1 MSSNSF
7 DSASLAVAPS
17 SKKNAWIQ
25 RGILVAVILVLVAV
39 YFLVPA
45 VREWV
50 GSVFAMFAT
59 GDFSAASEFMAQYG
73 PAAAVVSFLLM
84 VFQSVIA
91 PLPAFLITI
100 ANANLF
106 GWWQGAMLSWASAM
120 AGAAL
125 CFWIARVVGREA
137 VEKLASKNGIRQM
150 EEFFQRH
157 GTQSVLIARLLPFVS
172 FDWVSYFAGLTSMR
186 FWSFFLATGLG
197 QLPATIVY
205 SYVGGMLTGGA
216 KLLMTGLLILF
227 ALAIL
232 VVVIRQV
239 YTETQRTKDAAQAA
253 ASCEHAAGLA
263 AQAAAPAEQATIA
276 AAQVASAAEQA
287 TTTAGQAVA
296 PVEQAAG
303 SAAQAAAPAEQAT
316 TAAAQVAS
324 AAEQATT
331 TAAQAAASCER
342 VAGSAAQAASAAE
355 QD

>member
-1 MSSNSF
+1 MSSNF
-7 DSASLAVAPS
+7 IDSANETAAAPA
-17 SKKNAWIQ
+17 SKKNVWIQ
-25 RGILVAVILVLVAV
+25 RGILVAAILVLVAV

-45 VREWV
+45 VHEWV

-106 GWWQGAMLSWASAM
+106 GWWQGAILSWASAM
-120 AGAAL
+120 VGAAL

-137 VEKLASKNGIRQM
+137 VEKLAGKNGIRQM

-186 FWSFFLATGLG
+186 FWSFFWATGLG

-232 VVVIRQV
+232 VVVVRQV
-239 YTETQRTKDAAQAA
+239 YTETQKKGAAQAA
-253 ASCEHAAGLA
+253 APVE
-263 AQAAAPAEQATIA
+263 QADGSATQVAAPAEQATA
-276 AAQVASAAEQA
+276 AAQ
-287 TTTAGQAVA
+287 T
-296 PVEQAAG
+296 
-303 SAAQAAAPAEQAT
+303 AAPAEQAT
-316 TAAAQVAS
+316 AATAQAAAPAGQATAAAAQVAAP
-324 AAEQATT
+324 AARAAAQAGQAT
-331 TAAQAAASCER
+331 AAPAQAAAP
-342 VAGSAAQAASAAE
+342 AG

>member
-1 MSSNSF
+1 MSSNSI
-7 DSASLAVAPS
+7 DSASETAAAPA
-17 SKKNAWIQ
+17 SKKSVWIQ
-25 RGILVAVILVLVAV
+25 RGILVAAILALVAV

-45 VREWV
+45 VHEWV

-59 GDFSAASEFMAQYG
+59 GDFSAASDFMAQYG

-106 GWWQGAMLSWASAM
+106 GWWQGAILSWTSAM

-137 VEKLASKNGIRQM
+137 VEKLAGKNGIRQM

-216 KLLMTGLLILF
+216 KLLMTGFLILF

-232 VVVIRQV
+232 VVVVRQV
-239 YTETQRTKDAAQAA
+239 YTETQKKK
-253 ASCEHAAGLA
+253 GA
-263 AQAAAPAEQATIA
+263 AQAAAPAEQAD
-276 AAQVASAAEQA
+276 
-287 TTTAGQAVA
+287 
-296 PVEQAAG
+296 G
-303 SAAQAAAPAEQAT
+303 SATQVAAPAEQAT
-316 TAAAQVAS
+316 ATAAPVEQATAAATQVATPV
-324 AAEQATT
+324 EQV
-331 TAAQAAASCER
+331 TAVAPAGQAAAS
-342 VAGSAAQAASAAE
+342 AAQATAPAR

>member
-1 MSSNSF
+1 MSSNSI
-7 DSASLAVAPS
+7 DSTSETAAAPA
-17 SKKNAWIQ
+17 SKKSVWIQ
-25 RGILVAVILVLVAV
+25 RGILVAAILVLVAV
-39 YFLVPA
+39 YFFVPA
-45 VREWV
+45 VHEWV

-106 GWWQGAMLSWASAM
+106 GWWQGAILSWASAM
-120 AGAAL
+120 VGAAL

-137 VEKLASKNGIRQM
+137 VEKLAGKNGIRQM

-232 VVVIRQV
+232 VVVVRQV
-239 YTETQRTKDAAQAA
+239 YTETQKKK
-253 ASCEHAAGLA
+253 GA
-263 AQAAAPAEQATIA
+263 AQAAAPVEQADGSAT
-276 AAQVASAAEQA
+276 QVA
-287 TTTAGQAVA
+287 T
-296 PVEQAAG
+296 PVEQATA
-303 SAAQAAAPAEQAT
+303 ATAQAAAPAGQATAASAQVVAPAEQAAT
-316 TAAAQVAS
+316 TAAQVA
-324 AAEQATT
+324 AP
-331 TAAQAAASCER
+331 AAQAAA
-342 VAGSAAQAASAAE
+342 QAAGQATAVTE

>member
-1 MSSNSF
+1 MSSYPI
-7 DSASLAVAPS
+7 DSANETVADPTPAFN
-17 SKKNAWIQ
+17 KNVWIQ
-25 RGILVAVILVLVAV
+25 RGILVAAILVLVAV
-39 YFLVPA
+39 YFFVPA
-45 VREWV
+45 VHEWV

-59 GDFSAASEFMAQYG
+59 GDFSAASDFMAQYG

-106 GWWQGAMLSWASAM
+106 GWWQGAILSWASAM

-137 VEKLASKNGIRQM
+137 VEKLAGKNGIRQM

-186 FWSFFLATGLG
+186 FWSFFWATGLG

-239 YTETQRTKDAAQAA
+239 YTETQKKKDAAQVASPVEQAADSTAQVAAPAAEQATTPAAQAA
-253 ASCEHAAGLA
+253 ASAKQAGG
-263 AQAAAPAEQATIA
+263 PAG
-276 AAQVASAAEQA
+276 QVA
-287 TTTAGQAVA
+287 T
-296 PVEQAAG
+296 PVRQAAG
-303 SAAQAAAPAEQAT
+303 SATQVTVPAEQAAAPI
-316 TAAAQVAS
+316 
-324 AAEQATT
+324 
-331 TAAQAAASCER
+331 
-342 VAGSAAQAASAAE
+342 E

>member
-1 MSSNSF
+1 MSSNSI
-7 DSASLAVAPS
+7 DSASETAAALAS
-17 SKKNAWIQ
+17 NKNVWIQ
-25 RGILVAVILVLVAV
+25 RGILVAAILALVAV

-45 VREWV
+45 VHEWV

-59 GDFSAASEFMAQYG
+59 GDFSAASDFMAQYG

-106 GWWQGAMLSWASAM
+106 GWWQGAILSWASAM

-137 VEKLASKNGIRQM
+137 VEKLAGKNGIRQM

-232 VVVIRQV
+232 VVVVRQV
-239 YTETQRTKDAAQAA
+239 YTETQKKK
-253 ASCEHAAGLA
+253 GA
-263 AQAAAPAEQATIA
+263 AQAAAPAEQAD
-276 AAQVASAAEQA
+276 
-287 TTTAGQAVA
+287 
-296 PVEQAAG
+296 G
-303 SAAQAAAPAEQAT
+303 SATQVAAPAEQAT
-316 TAAAQVAS
+316 ATAAPVEQATAAATQVATPVEQVTAVAPAGQ
-324 AAEQATT
+324 AAAC
-331 TAAQAAASCER
+331 AAQATAPAR
-342 VAGSAAQAASAAE
+342 

>member
-1 MSSNSF
+1 
-7 DSASLAVAPS
+7 
-17 SKKNAWIQ
+17 
-25 RGILVAVILVLVAV
+25 
-39 YFLVPA
+39 
-45 VREWV
+45 
-50 GSVFAMFAT
+50 
-59 GDFSAASEFMAQYG
+59 MAQYG

-106 GWWQGAMLSWASAM
+106 GWWQGAILSWASAM
-120 AGAAL
+120 VGAAL

-137 VEKLASKNGIRQM
+137 VEKLAGKNGIRQM

-239 YTETQRTKDAAQAA
+239 YTETQKKKGAAQAVASAEQPAAAAAQVAAPAAQAA
-253 ASCEHAAGLA
+253 ASA
-263 AQAAAPAEQATIA
+263 AQATAAAAQTAAPAGQATA
-276 AAQVASAAEQA
+276 A
-287 TTTAGQAVA
+287 T
-296 PVEQAAG
+296 
-303 SAAQAAAPAEQAT
+303 
-316 TAAAQVAS
+316 
-324 AAEQATT
+324 
-331 TAAQAAASCER
+331 R
-342 VAGSAAQAASAAE
+342 

>member
-1 MSSNSF
+1 MSSNSI
-7 DSASLAVAPS
+7 DSAGETVATS
-17 SKKNAWIQ
+17 ASKKSVWIQ
-25 RGILVAVILVLVAV
+25 RGILVAAILVLVAV

-45 VREWV
+45 VHEWV

-59 GDFSAASEFMAQYG
+59 GDFSVASEFMAQYG

-106 GWWQGAMLSWASAM
+106 GWWQGAILSWASAM

-137 VEKLASKNGIRQM
+137 VEKLAGKNGIRQM

-232 VVVIRQV
+232 VVVVRQV
-239 YTETQRTKDAAQAA
+239 YTETQKKK
-253 ASCEHAAGLA
+253 GA
-263 AQAAAPAEQATIA
+263 AQAAAPAEQAD
-276 AAQVASAAEQA
+276 
-287 TTTAGQAVA
+287 
-296 PVEQAAG
+296 G
-303 SAAQAAAPAEQAT
+303 SATQVAAPAEQAT
-316 TAAAQVAS
+316 ATAAPVEQATAAATQVATPV
-324 AAEQATT
+324 EQV
-331 TAAQAAASCER
+331 TAAAPAGQAAAS
-342 VAGSAAQAASAAE
+342 AAQATAPAR

>member
-1 MSSNSF
+1 MSSNPI
-7 DSASLAVAPS
+7 DSANETVAGPAS
-17 SKKNAWIQ
+17 NKNVWIQ
-25 RGILVAVILVLVAV
+25 RGILVAAILVLVAV
-39 YFLVPA
+39 YFFVPA
-45 VREWV
+45 VHEWV

-59 GDFSAASEFMAQYG
+59 GDFSAASDFMAQYG

-106 GWWQGAMLSWASAM
+106 GWWQGAILSWASAM

-137 VEKLASKNGIRQM
+137 VEKLAGKNGIRQM

-186 FWSFFLATGLG
+186 FWSFFWATGLG

-205 SYVGGMLTGGA
+205 GYVGGMLTGGA

-239 YTETQRTKDAAQAA
+239 YTETQKKKDVAQAAAPAAQVAAPAAQATNPAAPAAQAA
-253 ASCEHAAGLA
+253 APA
-263 AQAAAPAEQATIA
+263 AQAAAPAEQ
-276 AAQVASAAEQA
+276 
-287 TTTAGQAVA
+287 
-296 PVEQAAG
+296 
-303 SAAQAAAPAEQAT
+303 
-316 TAAAQVAS
+316 
-324 AAEQATT
+324 
-331 TAAQAAASCER
+331 
-342 VAGSAAQAASAAE
+342 
-355 QD
+355 D

>member
-1 MSSNSF
+1 MSSNSI
-7 DSASLAVAPS
+7 DSASETAASPA
-17 SKKNAWIQ
+17 SKKSVWIQ
-25 RGILVAVILVLVAV
+25 RGILVAAILALVAV

-45 VREWV
+45 VHEWV

-59 GDFSAASEFMAQYG
+59 GDFSAASDFMAQYG

-106 GWWQGAMLSWASAM
+106 GWWQGAILSWTSAM

-137 VEKLASKNGIRQM
+137 VEKLAGKNGIRQM

-232 VVVIRQV
+232 VVVVRQV
-239 YTETQRTKDAAQAA
+239 YTETQKKKGAAQAA
-253 ASCEHAAGLA
+253 ASAE
-263 AQAAAPAEQATIA
+263 QADGSATQVAAPAEQAT
-276 AAQVASAAEQA
+276 A
-287 TTTAGQAVA
+287 TAA
-296 PVEQAAG
+296 PVEQATAAATQVATPVEQVTAVAPAG
-303 SAAQAAAPAEQAT
+303 QAAASAAQATAPA
-316 TAAAQVAS
+316 
-324 AAEQATT
+324 
-331 TAAQAAASCER
+331 R
-342 VAGSAAQAASAAE
+342 

>member
-1 MSSNSF
+1 MSSNSI
-7 DSASLAVAPS
+7 DSANETVVDPAPVS
-17 SKKNAWIQ
+17 NKNVWIQ
-25 RGILVAVILVLVAV
+25 RGILVAAILVLVAV
-39 YFLVPA
+39 YFFVPA
-45 VREWV
+45 VHEWV
-50 GSVFAMFAT
+50 SSVFAMFAT
-59 GDFSAASEFMAQYG
+59 GDFSAASDFMAQYG

-106 GWWQGAMLSWASAM
+106 GWWQGAILSWASAM

-137 VEKLASKNGIRQM
+137 VEKLAGKNGIRQM
-150 EEFFQRH
+150 EEFFQCH

-239 YTETQRTKDAAQAA
+239 YTETQKKKDAAQAV
-253 ASCEHAAGLA
+253 
-263 AQAAAPAEQATIA
+263 APAEQ
-276 AAQVASAAEQA
+276 
-287 TTTAGQAVA
+287 
-296 PVEQAAG
+296 
-303 SAAQAAAPAEQAT
+303 
-316 TAAAQVAS
+316 
-324 AAEQATT
+324 
-331 TAAQAAASCER
+331 
-342 VAGSAAQAASAAE
+342 
-355 QD
+355 D

>member
-1 MSSNSF
+1 MSSNSI
-7 DSASLAVAPS
+7 DSASETAAAPA
-17 SKKNAWIQ
+17 SKKSVWIQ
-25 RGILVAVILVLVAV
+25 RGILVAAILALVAV

-45 VREWV
+45 VHEWV

-59 GDFSAASEFMAQYG
+59 GDFSAASDFMAQYG

-106 GWWQGAMLSWASAM
+106 GWWQGAILSWTSAM

-137 VEKLASKNGIRQM
+137 VEKLAGKNGIRQM

-216 KLLMTGLLILF
+216 KLLMTGLLIPF

-232 VVVIRQV
+232 VVVVRQV
-239 YTETQRTKDAAQAA
+239 YTETQKKKGAAQAA
-253 ASCEHAAGLA
+253 ASAE
-263 AQAAAPAEQATIA
+263 QADGSATQVAAPAEQAT
-276 AAQVASAAEQA
+276 A
-287 TTTAGQAVA
+287 TAA
-296 PVEQAAG
+296 PVEQATAAATQVATPVEQVTAVAPAG
-303 SAAQAAAPAEQAT
+303 QAAASAAQATAPA
-316 TAAAQVAS
+316 
-324 AAEQATT
+324 
-331 TAAQAAASCER
+331 R
-342 VAGSAAQAASAAE
+342 

>member
-1 MSSNSF
+1 MPSNPI
-7 DSASLAVAPS
+7 DSANETVAAPAS
-17 SKKNAWIQ
+17 NKTVWIQ
-25 RGILVAVILVLVAV
+25 RGILVAAILVFVAV
-39 YFLVPA
+39 YSFVPA
-45 VREWV
+45 VHEWV

-59 GDFSAASEFMAQYG
+59 GDFSAASDFMAQYG

-106 GWWQGAMLSWASAM
+106 GWWQGAILSWASAM

-137 VEKLASKNGIRQM
+137 VEKLAGKNGIRQM

-186 FWSFFLATGLG
+186 FWSFFWATGLG

-205 SYVGGMLTGGA
+205 GYVGGMLTGGA

-239 YTETQRTKDAAQAA
+239 YTETQKKKDVAQAAAPAAQVAAPAAQATNPAAPAAQAA
-253 ASCEHAAGLA
+253 APA
-263 AQAAAPAEQATIA
+263 AQAAAPAEQ
-276 AAQVASAAEQA
+276 
-287 TTTAGQAVA
+287 
-296 PVEQAAG
+296 
-303 SAAQAAAPAEQAT
+303 
-316 TAAAQVAS
+316 
-324 AAEQATT
+324 
-331 TAAQAAASCER
+331 
-342 VAGSAAQAASAAE
+342 
-355 QD
+355 D

>member
-1 MSSNSF
+1 MSSNPI
-7 DSASLAVAPS
+7 DSANETAAVPAS
-17 SKKNAWIQ
+17 NKNVWIQ
-25 RGILVAVILVLVAV
+25 RGILVAAILVLVAV
-39 YFLVPA
+39 YFFVPA
-45 VREWV
+45 VHEWV

-59 GDFSAASEFMAQYG
+59 GDFSAAGDFIAQYG

-106 GWWQGAMLSWASAM
+106 GWWQGAILSWASAM

-137 VEKLASKNGIRQM
+137 VEKLAGKNGIRQM

-186 FWSFFLATGLG
+186 FWSFFWATGLG

-239 YTETQRTKDAAQAA
+239 YTETQKKKDAAQV
-253 ASCEHAAGLA
+253 
-263 AQAAAPAEQATIA
+263 AAPAKQAT
-276 AAQVASAAEQA
+276 
-287 TTTAGQAVA
+287 
-296 PVEQAAG
+296 G
-303 SAAQAAAPAEQAT
+303 SAAQAAAPAEQ
-316 TAAAQVAS
+316 
-324 AAEQATT
+324 
-331 TAAQAAASCER
+331 
-342 VAGSAAQAASAAE
+342 
-355 QD
+355 D

>member
-1 MSSNSF
+1 MSSNPI
-7 DSASLAVAPS
+7 DSVNETAAAPAPASN
-17 SKKNAWIQ
+17 KNVWIQ
-25 RGILVAVILVLVAV
+25 RGILVAAILVLVAV
-39 YFLVPA
+39 YFFVPA
-45 VREWV
+45 VHEWV
-50 GSVFAMFAT
+50 GSVVAMFAT
-59 GDFSAASEFMAQYG
+59 GDFSAASDFMAQYG

-106 GWWQGAMLSWASAM
+106 GWWQGAILSWASAM

-137 VEKLASKNGIRQM
+137 VEKLAGKNGIRQM

-186 FWSFFLATGLG
+186 FWSFFWATGLG

-239 YTETQRTKDAAQAA
+239 YTETQKKKDAKVAAPVEQATGSAALAAAPTAEQATTSAVQAA
-253 ASCEHAAGLA
+253 ASAEQTVGPVEQATIPAT
-263 AQAAAPAEQATIA
+263 QAAAPAK
-276 AAQVASAAEQA
+276 
-287 TTTAGQAVA
+287 
-296 PVEQAAG
+296 QAAG
-303 SAAQAAAPAEQAT
+303 SAAQAAAPAEQ
-316 TAAAQVAS
+316 
-324 AAEQATT
+324 
-331 TAAQAAASCER
+331 
-342 VAGSAAQAASAAE
+342 
-355 QD
+355 D

>member
-1 MSSNSF
+1 MPSNPI
-7 DSASLAVAPS
+7 DSANETVTAPAS
-17 SKKNAWIQ
+17 NKNVWIQ
-25 RGILVAVILVLVAV
+25 RGILVAAILVLVAV
-39 YFLVPA
+39 YFFVPA
-45 VREWV
+45 VHEWV

-59 GDFSAASEFMAQYG
+59 GDFSAASDFMAQYG

-106 GWWQGAMLSWASAM
+106 GWWQGAILSWASAM

-137 VEKLASKNGIRQM
+137 VEKLAGKNGIRQM

-186 FWSFFLATGLG
+186 FWSFFWATGLG

-216 KLLMTGLLILF
+216 RLLMTGLLILF

-239 YTETQRTKDAAQAA
+239 YTETQKKKEDQVAVPAGQATGSAAPATAPAAEQVTTSAVQAA
-253 ASCEHAAGLA
+253 ASAEQTVGPAV
-263 AQAAAPAEQATIA
+263 QVAAPAAR
-276 AAQVASAAEQA
+276 VA
-287 TTTAGQAVA
+287 A
-296 PVEQAAG
+296 PVEQATIPATPAATPAKQATAP
-303 SAAQAAAPAEQAT
+303 AAQAVAPAE
-316 TAAAQVAS
+316 
-324 AAEQATT
+324 
-331 TAAQAAASCER
+331 R
-342 VAGSAAQAASAAE
+342 
-355 QD
+355 D

>member
-1 MSSNSF
+1 MSSNSI
-7 DSASLAVAPS
+7 DSASETAAAPA
-17 SKKNAWIQ
+17 SKKSVWIQ
-25 RGILVAVILVLVAV
+25 RGILVAAILALVAV

-45 VREWV
+45 VHEWV

-59 GDFSAASEFMAQYG
+59 GDFSAASDFMAQYG

-106 GWWQGAMLSWASAM
+106 GWWQGAILSWTSAM

-137 VEKLASKNGIRQM
+137 VEKLAGKNGIRQM

-232 VVVIRQV
+232 VVVVRQV
-239 YTETQRTKDAAQAA
+239 YTETQKKK
-253 ASCEHAAGLA
+253 GA
-263 AQAAAPAEQATIA
+263 AQAAAPAEQAD
-276 AAQVASAAEQA
+276 
-287 TTTAGQAVA
+287 
-296 PVEQAAG
+296 G
-303 SAAQAAAPAEQAT
+303 SATQVAAPAEQAT
-316 TAAAQVAS
+316 ATAAPVEQATAAATQVATPV
-324 AAEQATT
+324 ERV
-331 TAAQAAASCER
+331 TAVAPAGQAAAS
-342 VAGSAAQAASAAE
+342 AAQATAPAR

>member
-1 MSSNSF
+1 MSSNSI
-7 DSASLAVAPS
+7 DSASETAAAPA
-17 SKKNAWIQ
+17 SKKSVWIQ
-25 RGILVAVILVLVAV
+25 RGILVAAILALVAV

-45 VREWV
+45 VHEWV

-59 GDFSAASEFMAQYG
+59 GDFSAASDFMAQYG

-106 GWWQGAMLSWASAM
+106 GWWQGAILSWTSAM

-137 VEKLASKNGIRQM
+137 VEKLAGKNGIRQM

-172 FDWVSYFAGLTSMR
+172 FDWESYFAGLTSMR

-232 VVVIRQV
+232 VVVVRQV
-239 YTETQRTKDAAQAA
+239 YTETQKKK
-253 ASCEHAAGLA
+253 GA
-263 AQAAAPAEQATIA
+263 AQAAAPAEQAD
-276 AAQVASAAEQA
+276 
-287 TTTAGQAVA
+287 
-296 PVEQAAG
+296 G
-303 SAAQAAAPAEQAT
+303 SATQVAAPAEQADGSAT
-316 TAAAQVAS
+316 QVAAPVEQATAAATQVETPDEQVTQVATPV
-324 AAEQATT
+324 ERV
-331 TAAQAAASCER
+331 TAVAPADQAAAS
-342 VAGSAAQAASAAE
+342 AAQATAPAR

>member
-1 MSSNSF
+1 MSSNSI
-7 DSASLAVAPS
+7 DSASETAAAPA
-17 SKKNAWIQ
+17 SKKSVWIQ
-25 RGILVAVILVLVAV
+25 RGILVAAILALVAV

-45 VREWV
+45 VHEWV

-59 GDFSAASEFMAQYG
+59 GDFSAASDFMAQYG

-91 PLPAFLITI
+91 PLPDFLITI

-106 GWWQGAMLSWASAM
+106 GWWQGAILSWTSAM

-137 VEKLASKNGIRQM
+137 VEKLAGKNGIRQM

-232 VVVIRQV
+232 VVVVRQV
-239 YTETQRTKDAAQAA
+239 YTETQKKK
-253 ASCEHAAGLA
+253 GA
-263 AQAAAPAEQATIA
+263 AQAAAPAEQAD
-276 AAQVASAAEQA
+276 
-287 TTTAGQAVA
+287 
-296 PVEQAAG
+296 G
-303 SAAQAAAPAEQAT
+303 SATQVAAPAEQAT
-316 TAAAQVAS
+316 ATAAPVEQATAAATQVATPV
-324 AAEQATT
+324 EQV
-331 TAAQAAASCER
+331 TAVAPAGQAAAS
-342 VAGSAAQAASAAE
+342 AAQATAPAR

>member
-1 MSSNSF
+1 MSSNSI
-7 DSASLAVAPS
+7 DSANETVVDPAPVS
-17 SKKNAWIQ
+17 NKNVWIQ
-25 RGILVAVILVLVAV
+25 RGILVAAILVLVAV
-39 YFLVPA
+39 YFFVPA
-45 VREWV
+45 VHEWV
-50 GSVFAMFAT
+50 SSVFAMFAT
-59 GDFSAASEFMAQYG
+59 GDFSAASDFMAQYG

-106 GWWQGAMLSWASAM
+106 GWWQGAILSWASAM

-137 VEKLASKNGIRQM
+137 VEKLAGKNGIRQM

-216 KLLMTGLLILF
+216 RLLMAGLLILF

-239 YTETQRTKDAAQAA
+239 YTETQKKKGAAQVAGPAGQATGSAA
-253 ASCEHAAGLA
+253 PATAPTAEQATTSAVQAAVSAEQTVGPAAQVAAPVEQATIPATQAAVPAEQAAGST
-263 AQAAAPAEQATIA
+263 AQVAAPAEQ
-276 AAQVASAAEQA
+276 
-287 TTTAGQAVA
+287 
-296 PVEQAAG
+296 
-303 SAAQAAAPAEQAT
+303 
-316 TAAAQVAS
+316 
-324 AAEQATT
+324 
-331 TAAQAAASCER
+331 
-342 VAGSAAQAASAAE
+342 
-355 QD
+355 D

>member
-1 MSSNSF
+1 MSSNSI
-7 DSASLAVAPS
+7 DSASETAASPA
-17 SKKNAWIQ
+17 SKKSVWIQ
-25 RGILVAVILVLVAV
+25 RGILVAAILALVAV

-45 VREWV
+45 VHEWV

-59 GDFSAASEFMAQYG
+59 GDFSAASDFMAQYG

-106 GWWQGAMLSWASAM
+106 GWWQGAILSWTSAM

-137 VEKLASKNGIRQM
+137 VEKLAGKNGIRQM

-232 VVVIRQV
+232 VVVVRQV
-239 YTETQRTKDAAQAA
+239 YTETQKKK
-253 ASCEHAAGLA
+253 GA
-263 AQAAAPAEQATIA
+263 AQAAAPAEQAD
-276 AAQVASAAEQA
+276 
-287 TTTAGQAVA
+287 
-296 PVEQAAG
+296 G
-303 SAAQAAAPAEQAT
+303 SATQVAAPAEQAT
-316 TAAAQVAS
+316 ATAAPVEQATAAATQVATPVEQVT
-324 AAEQATT
+324 AAAPAGQAAAC
-331 TAAQAAASCER
+331 AAQATAPAR
-342 VAGSAAQAASAAE
+342 

>member
-1 MSSNSF
+1 MSSNSI
-7 DSASLAVAPS
+7 DSASETAAAPA
-17 SKKNAWIQ
+17 SKKSVWIQ
-25 RGILVAVILVLVAV
+25 RGILVAAILALVAV

-45 VREWV
+45 VHEWV

-59 GDFSAASEFMAQYG
+59 GDFSAASDFMAQYG

-106 GWWQGAMLSWASAM
+106 GWWQGAILSWTSAM

-137 VEKLASKNGIRQM
+137 VEKLAGKNGIRQM

-172 FDWVSYFAGLTSMR
+172 FDWVSYCAGLTSMR

-232 VVVIRQV
+232 VVVVRQV
-239 YTETQRTKDAAQAA
+239 YTETQKKK
-253 ASCEHAAGLA
+253 GA
-263 AQAAAPAEQATIA
+263 AQAAAPAEQAD
-276 AAQVASAAEQA
+276 
-287 TTTAGQAVA
+287 
-296 PVEQAAG
+296 G
-303 SAAQAAAPAEQAT
+303 SATQVAAPAEQAT
-316 TAAAQVAS
+316 ATAAPVEQATAAATQVATPV
-324 AAEQATT
+324 EQV
-331 TAAQAAASCER
+331 TAVAPAGQAAAS
-342 VAGSAAQAASAAE
+342 AAQATAPAR

>member
-1 MSSNSF
+1 MSSNPI
-7 DSASLAVAPS
+7 DSANETVADPTPVS
-17 SKKNAWIQ
+17 NKNVWIQ
-25 RGILVAVILVLVAV
+25 RGILVAAILVLVAV
-39 YFLVPA
+39 YFFVPA
-45 VREWV
+45 VHEWV

-59 GDFSAASEFMAQYG
+59 GDFSAASDFMAQYG

-106 GWWQGAMLSWASAM
+106 GWWQGAILSWASAM

-137 VEKLASKNGIRQM
+137 VEKLAGKNGIRQM

-186 FWSFFLATGLG
+186 FWSFFWATGLG

-239 YTETQRTKDAAQAA
+239 YTEAQKKKDAAQVAAPAEQAA
-253 ASCEHAAGLA
+253 ASAEQAVGPATQTATSAGQAAAPNEQAAVSVAQAVAPAGQAAGLA
-263 AQAAAPAEQATIA
+263 AQ
-276 AAQVASAAEQA
+276 VA
-287 TTTAGQAVA
+287 A
-296 PVEQAAG
+296 PVEQAAV
-303 SAAQAAAPAEQAT
+303 PAEQ
-316 TAAAQVAS
+316 
-324 AAEQATT
+324 
-331 TAAQAAASCER
+331 
-342 VAGSAAQAASAAE
+342 
-355 QD
+355 D

>member
-1 MSSNSF
+1 MSSNPIN
-7 DSASLAVAPS
+7 SAGETAAAPAS
-17 SKKNAWIQ
+17 SKNVWIQ
-25 RGILVAVILVLVAV
+25 RGILIAAILVLVAV
-39 YFLVPA
+39 YFFVPA
-45 VREWV
+45 VHEWV
-50 GSVFAMFAT
+50 GSVFAMFAA

-106 GWWQGAMLSWASAM
+106 GWWQGAILSWASAM
-120 AGAAL
+120 VGAAL

-137 VEKLASKNGIRQM
+137 VEKLAGKNGIRQM

-239 YTETQRTKDAAQAA
+239 YTETQKRKDVEQVAA
-253 ASCEHAAGLA
+253 L
-263 AQAAAPAEQATIA
+263 AEQATATATMQVVGPATQVA
-276 AAQVASAAEQA
+276 APIAQVAVSAAQA
-287 TTTAGQAVA
+287 VAPAARAVATAGQTVAPADQVASPAGQTAATAGQAVGSTAEATA
-296 PVEQAAG
+296 PADQVA
-303 SAAQAAAPAEQAT
+303 SPAEQ
-316 TAAAQVAS
+316 
-324 AAEQATT
+324 
-331 TAAQAAASCER
+331 
-342 VAGSAAQAASAAE
+342 
-355 QD
+355 D

>member
-1 MSSNSF
+1 MSSNSI
-7 DSASLAVAPS
+7 DSTSETAAAPA
-17 SKKNAWIQ
+17 SKKSVWIQ
-25 RGILVAVILVLVAV
+25 RGILVAAILVLVAV

-45 VREWV
+45 VHEWV

-106 GWWQGAMLSWASAM
+106 GWWQGAILSWASAM
-120 AGAAL
+120 VGAAL

-137 VEKLASKNGIRQM
+137 VEKFAGKNGIRQM

-232 VVVIRQV
+232 VIVVRQV
-239 YTETQRTKDAAQAA
+239 YTETQKKK
-253 ASCEHAAGLA
+253 GA
-263 AQAAAPAEQATIA
+263 AQAAAPAEQAATT
-276 AAQVASAAEQA
+276 AAQVA
-287 TTTAGQAVA
+287 A
-296 PVEQAAG
+296 PGEQAAG
-303 SAAQAAAPAEQAT
+303 SAVQVAAPADRAATTAAQAAAPAAQAT
-316 TAAAQVAS
+316 AAAAQVAAPVEQADGS
-324 AAEQATT
+324 AAAPAQVAAPAEQAT
-331 TAAQAAASCER
+331 AAALAGQAAAP
-342 VAGSAAQAASAAE
+342 AE

>member
-1 MSSNSF
+1 MSSNSI
-7 DSASLAVAPS
+7 DSASETAAAPA
-17 SKKNAWIQ
+17 SKKSVLIQ
-25 RGILVAVILVLVAV
+25 RGILVAAILALVAV

-45 VREWV
+45 VHEWV

-59 GDFSAASEFMAQYG
+59 GDFSAASDFMAQYG

-106 GWWQGAMLSWASAM
+106 GWWQGAILSWTSAM

-137 VEKLASKNGIRQM
+137 VEKLAGKNGIRQM

-232 VVVIRQV
+232 VVVVRQV
-239 YTETQRTKDAAQAA
+239 YTETQKKKK
-253 ASCEHAAGLA
+253 GA
-263 AQAAAPAEQATIA
+263 AQAAAPAEQADGSAT
-276 AAQVASAAEQA
+276 QVA
-287 TTTAGQAVA
+287 A
-296 PVEQAAG
+296 PVEQATAAATQVATPVEQVTAVAPAG
-303 SAAQAAAPAEQAT
+303 QAAACAAQATAPA
-316 TAAAQVAS
+316 
-324 AAEQATT
+324 
-331 TAAQAAASCER
+331 R
-342 VAGSAAQAASAAE
+342 

>member
-1 MSSNSF
+1 MSSNSI
-7 DSASLAVAPS
+7 DSASETAAAPA
-17 SKKNAWIQ
+17 SKKSVWIQ
-25 RGILVAVILVLVAV
+25 RGILVAAILVLVAV

-45 VREWV
+45 VHEWV

-59 GDFSAASEFMAQYG
+59 GDFSAASDFMAQYG

-106 GWWQGAMLSWASAM
+106 GWWQGAILSWASAM

-137 VEKLASKNGIRQM
+137 VEKLAGKNGIRQM

-197 QLPATIVY
+197 
-205 SYVGGMLTGGA
+205 
-216 KLLMTGLLILF
+216 
-227 ALAIL
+227 
-232 VVVIRQV
+232 
-239 YTETQRTKDAAQAA
+239 
-253 ASCEHAAGLA
+253 
-263 AQAAAPAEQATIA
+263 
-276 AAQVASAAEQA
+276 
-287 TTTAGQAVA
+287 
-296 PVEQAAG
+296 
-303 SAAQAAAPAEQAT
+303 
-316 TAAAQVAS
+316 
-324 AAEQATT
+324 
-331 TAAQAAASCER
+331 
-342 VAGSAAQAASAAE
+342 
-355 QD
+355 

>member
-1 MSSNSF
+1 MSSNSI
-7 DSASLAVAPS
+7 DSASETAAAPA
-17 SKKNAWIQ
+17 SKKSVWIQ
-25 RGILVAVILVLVAV
+25 RGILVAAILALVAV

-45 VREWV
+45 VHEWV

-59 GDFSAASEFMAQYG
+59 GDFSAASDFMAQYG

-106 GWWQGAMLSWASAM
+106 GWWQGAILSWTSAM

-125 CFWIARVVGREA
+125 CFWSARVVGREA
-137 VEKLASKNGIRQM
+137 VEKLAGKNGIRQM

-232 VVVIRQV
+232 VVVVRQV
-239 YTETQRTKDAAQAA
+239 YPETQKKK
-253 ASCEHAAGLA
+253 GA
-263 AQAAAPAEQATIA
+263 AQAAAPAEQAD
-276 AAQVASAAEQA
+276 
-287 TTTAGQAVA
+287 
-296 PVEQAAG
+296 G
-303 SAAQAAAPAEQAT
+303 SATQVAAPAEQAT
-316 TAAAQVAS
+316 ATAAPVEQATAAATQVATPVEQVTAVAPAGQ
-324 AAEQATT
+324 AAAC
-331 TAAQAAASCER
+331 AAQATAPAR
-342 VAGSAAQAASAAE
+342 

>member
-1 MSSNSF
+1 MSTLSNSRQAA
-7 DSASLAVAPS
+7 DGAAVSTPS
-17 SKKNAWIQ
+17 RKAVWAQ
-25 RGILVAVILVLVAV
+25 RAILVLAVVACAAA
-39 YFLVPA
+39 YFCVPA
-45 VREWV
+45 VNEWAN
-50 GSVFAMFAT
+50 SVFAMFAS

-73 PAAAVVSFLLM
+73 PAAAAVSFLLM

-106 GWWQGAMLSWASAM
+106 GWWQGAILSWVSAM
-120 AGAAL
+120 AGAAV

-137 VEKLASKNGIRQM
+137 VEKLAGKNGIRQM

-186 FWSFFLATGLG
+186 FWSFFWATGVG

-239 YTETQRTKDAAQAA
+239 YTEVQAKKDAVAA
-253 ASCEHAAGLA
+253 M
-263 AQAAAPAEQATIA
+263 PAK
-276 AAQVASAAEQA
+276 
-287 TTTAGQAVA
+287 
-296 PVEQAAG
+296 
-303 SAAQAAAPAEQAT
+303 
-316 TAAAQVAS
+316 
-324 AAEQATT
+324 
-331 TAAQAAASCER
+331 
-342 VAGSAAQAASAAE
+342 
-355 QD
+355 QDR

>member
-1 MSSNSF
+1 MSSNSI
-7 DSASLAVAPS
+7 DSASETAASPA
-17 SKKNAWIQ
+17 SKKSVWIQ
-25 RGILVAVILVLVAV
+25 RGILVAAILALVAV

-45 VREWV
+45 VHEWV

-59 GDFSAASEFMAQYG
+59 GDFSAASDFMAQYG

-106 GWWQGAMLSWASAM
+106 GWWQGAILSWTSAM

-137 VEKLASKNGIRQM
+137 VEKLAGKNGIRQM

-232 VVVIRQV
+232 VVVVRQV
-239 YTETQRTKDAAQAA
+239 YTETQKKK
-253 ASCEHAAGLA
+253 GA
-263 AQAAAPAEQATIA
+263 AQAAAPAEQAD
-276 AAQVASAAEQA
+276 
-287 TTTAGQAVA
+287 
-296 PVEQAAG
+296 G
-303 SAAQAAAPAEQAT
+303 SATQVAAPAEQAT
-316 TAAAQVAS
+316 ATAAPVEQATAAATQVATPV
-324 AAEQATT
+324 EQV
-331 TAAQAAASCER
+331 TAVAPAGQAAAS
-342 VAGSAAQAASAAE
+342 AAQATAPAR

>member
-1 MSSNSF
+1 MSSNSI
-7 DSASLAVAPS
+7 DSASETAAAPA
-17 SKKNAWIQ
+17 SKKSVWIQ
-25 RGILVAVILVLVAV
+25 RGILVATILVLVAV
-39 YFLVPA
+39 YFFVPA
-45 VREWV
+45 VHEWV

-106 GWWQGAMLSWASAM
+106 GWWQGAILSWASAM
-120 AGAAL
+120 VGAAL

-137 VEKLASKNGIRQM
+137 VEKLAGKNGIRQM

-186 FWSFFLATGLG
+186 FWSFFWATGLG

-232 VVVIRQV
+232 VVVVRQV
-239 YTETQRTKDAAQAA
+239 YTETQKK
-253 ASCEHAAGLA
+253 GA
-263 AQAAAPAEQATIA
+263 AQAAAPAEQATAATAQA
-276 AAQVASAAEQA
+276 AAP
-287 TTTAGQAVA
+287 G
-296 PVEQAAG
+296 EQAAG
-303 SAAQAAAPAEQAT
+303 SAVQVAAPADRAATTAAQAAAPAAQAT
-316 TAAAQVAS
+316 AAAAQVA
-324 AAEQATT
+324 APVEQAD
-331 TAAQAAASCER
+331 
-342 VAGSAAQAASAAE
+342 GSAAAPAQVAAPAE

>member
-1 MSSNSF
+1 MSSNPI
-7 DSASLAVAPS
+7 DSANETVAVPAS
-17 SKKNAWIQ
+17 NKNVWIQ
-25 RGILVAVILVLVAV
+25 RGILVAAILVLVAV
-39 YFLVPA
+39 YFFAPA
-45 VREWV
+45 VHEWV

-59 GDFSAASEFMAQYG
+59 GDFSAASDFMAQYG

-106 GWWQGAMLSWASAM
+106 GWWQGAILSWASAM

-137 VEKLASKNGIRQM
+137 VEKLAGKNGIRQM

-186 FWSFFLATGLG
+186 FWSFFWATGLG

-239 YTETQRTKDAAQAA
+239 YTETQKKKDAAQV
-253 ASCEHAAGLA
+253 AG
-263 AQAAAPAEQATIA
+263 PVGQATA
-276 AAQVASAAEQA
+276 TATMQVVDPAAQVAAPIAQVAVSAA
-287 TTTAGQAVA
+287 QAVA
-296 PVEQAAG
+296 PAGQTVVPAEQAAG
-303 SAAQAAAPAEQAT
+303 SAAQVAAPAEQA
-316 TAAAQVAS
+316 AVP
-324 AAEQATT
+324 
-331 TAAQAAASCER
+331 
-342 VAGSAAQAASAAE
+342 AE

>member
-1 MSSNSF
+1 MSSNPI
-7 DSASLAVAPS
+7 DSANETAAAPAS
-17 SKKNAWIQ
+17 NKNVWVQ
-25 RGILVAVILVLVAV
+25 RGILIAAILVLVAV
-39 YFLVPA
+39 YFFVPA
-45 VREWV
+45 VHEWV

-59 GDFSAASEFMAQYG
+59 GDFSAASDFMAQYG

-106 GWWQGAMLSWASAM
+106 GWWQGAILSWASAM
-120 AGAAL
+120 VGAAL

-137 VEKLASKNGIRQM
+137 VEKLAGKNGIRQM

-186 FWSFFLATGLG
+186 FWSFFWATGLG

-239 YTETQRTKDAAQAA
+239 YTETQKKKDVAQAAAPAAQVAAPAAQATNPAAPAAQAA
-253 ASCEHAAGLA
+253 APA
-263 AQAAAPAEQATIA
+263 AQAAAPAEQ
-276 AAQVASAAEQA
+276 
-287 TTTAGQAVA
+287 
-296 PVEQAAG
+296 
-303 SAAQAAAPAEQAT
+303 
-316 TAAAQVAS
+316 
-324 AAEQATT
+324 
-331 TAAQAAASCER
+331 
-342 VAGSAAQAASAAE
+342 
-355 QD
+355 D

>member
-1 MSSNSF
+1 MSPNTI
-7 DSASLAVAPS
+7 DSASSAVAPS
-17 SKKNAWIQ
+17 SKKNVWIQ
-25 RGILVAVILVLVAV
+25 RGILVAAILVLVAV

-45 VREWV
+45 VHEWV

-106 GWWQGAMLSWASAM
+106 GWWQGAILSWASAM
-120 AGAAL
+120 VGAAL

-137 VEKLASKNGIRQM
+137 VEKLAGKNGIRQM
-150 EEFFQRH
+150 EDFFQRH

-172 FDWVSYFAGLTSMR
+172 FDWVSYFAGLTSMK

-232 VVVIRQV
+232 VVVVRQV
-239 YTETQRTKDAAQAA
+239 YTETQKKKGAAQV
-253 ASCEHAAGLA
+253 
-263 AQAAAPAEQATIA
+263 AAPAEQAA
-276 AAQVASAAEQA
+276 APAGQATAASA
-287 TTTAGQAVA
+287 QAVA
-296 PVEQAAG
+296 PVEQATAAATQVAAP
-303 SAAQAAAPAEQAT
+303 AAQAAAQAAGQAT
-316 TAAAQVAS
+316 
-324 AAEQATT
+324 AT
-331 TAAQAAASCER
+331 
-342 VAGSAAQAASAAE
+342 AE

>member
-1 MSSNSF
+1 MSSNSI
-7 DSASLAVAPS
+7 DSASETAASPA
-17 SKKNAWIQ
+17 SKKSVWIQ
-25 RGILVAVILVLVAV
+25 RGILVAAILALVAV
-39 YFLVPA
+39 YFFVPA
-45 VREWV
+45 VHEWV

-59 GDFSAASEFMAQYG
+59 GDFSAASDFMAQYG

-106 GWWQGAMLSWASAM
+106 GWWQGAILSWTSAM

-137 VEKLASKNGIRQM
+137 VEKLAGKNGIRQM
-150 EEFFQRH
+150 EEFLQRH

-232 VVVIRQV
+232 VVVVRQV
-239 YTETQRTKDAAQAA
+239 YTETQKKKK
-253 ASCEHAAGLA
+253 GA
-263 AQAAAPAEQATIA
+263 AQAAAPAEQAD
-276 AAQVASAAEQA
+276 
-287 TTTAGQAVA
+287 
-296 PVEQAAG
+296 G
-303 SAAQAAAPAEQAT
+303 SATQVAAPAEQAT
-316 TAAAQVAS
+316 ATAAPVEQATAAATQVATPV
-324 AAEQATT
+324 EQV
-331 TAAQAAASCER
+331 TAVAPAGQAAAS
-342 VAGSAAQAASAAE
+342 AAQATAPAR

>member
-1 MSSNSF
+1 MPSNSI
-7 DSASLAVAPS
+7 DSTSETAAAAA
-17 SKKNAWIQ
+17 SKKSVWIQ
-25 RGILVAVILVLVAV
+25 RGILVAAILVLVAV

-45 VREWV
+45 VHEWV

-106 GWWQGAMLSWASAM
+106 GWWQGAILSWASAM
-120 AGAAL
+120 VGAAL

-137 VEKLASKNGIRQM
+137 VEKLAGKNGIRQM

-186 FWSFFLATGLG
+186 FWSFFWATGLG

-232 VVVIRQV
+232 VVVVRQV
-239 YTETQRTKDAAQAA
+239 YTETQKKKGAAQAVASAEQADGFATQVAAPVEQATGSAVQVAAPANQAATTAAQADVPVEQAASPAAQAA
-253 ASCEHAAGLA
+253 AS
-263 AQAAAPAEQATIA
+263 
-276 AAQVASAAEQA
+276 
-287 TTTAGQAVA
+287 
-296 PVEQAAG
+296 VEQVDG
-303 SAAQAAAPAEQAT
+303 SAAQAAP
-316 TAAAQVAS
+316 
-324 AAEQATT
+324 
-331 TAAQAAASCER
+331 
-342 VAGSAAQAASAAE
+342 AAE

>member
-1 MSSNSF
+1 MSSNSI
-7 DSASLAVAPS
+7 DSASETAAAPA
-17 SKKNAWIQ
+17 SKKSAWIQ
-25 RGILVAVILVLVAV
+25 RGILVTAILVLVAV

-45 VREWV
+45 VHEWV
-50 GSVFAMFAT
+50 GSMFAMFAT

-91 PLPAFLITI
+91 SLPAFLITI

-106 GWWQGAMLSWASAM
+106 GWWQGAILSWASAM
-120 AGAAL
+120 VGAAL

-137 VEKLASKNGIRQM
+137 VERLAGKNGIRQM

-186 FWSFFLATGLG
+186 FWSFFWATGLG

-232 VVVIRQV
+232 VVVVRQV
-239 YTETQRTKDAAQAA
+239 YTETQKKKGAAQAA
-253 ASCEHAAGLA
+253 APAERATAAA
-263 AQAAAPAEQATIA
+263 AQAAAPAEQADGSA
-276 AAQVASAAEQA
+276 AA
-287 TTTAGQAVA
+287 
-296 PVEQAAG
+296 P
-303 SAAQAAAPAEQAT
+303 AQAAAPAEQ
-316 TAAAQVAS
+316 
-324 AAEQATT
+324 
-331 TAAQAAASCER
+331 
-342 VAGSAAQAASAAE
+342 
-355 QD
+355 D